1 MRNRFSK
8 NLRYLACLVL
18 FVFML
23 GTLASLSLLPAF
35 ALAPNDPDAFLLS
48 NEDRIS
54 LYLSKEN
61 LYSTREEKLATMQP
75 RITVGDYTI
84 YVDSNTGEVGVQNN
98 KTKQILLTNPHDVAS
113 APDASKATLMNQIVL
128 KYCNVKNNDPK
139 TLESFKDSALY
150 RQITVKNIRNG
161 IRIEYTLGK
170 ESSKQL
176 LPYWVEFNRFN
187 QLIAEPGI
195 LNCYTQ
201 KDHDDYLAQNP
212 SSSLTMEQRRQN
224 IFDLTIGSN
233 YEVIDR
239 NKEGLSEQMKKD
251 YARLYPCTAEE
262 SKMRDYNGDGRPEFM
277 KIYALIDTVEKPMA
291 EITKNKIETFIK
303 QYTGYTYEDLQFDI
317 NETGYKGKDTNP
329 ALFRLALEYTLN
341 ENGIEVRLPAN
352 SIRYD
357 EDNYRLE
364 TINVLP
370 FFGAS
375 SNDFT
380 GYTFIP
386 DGSGAIIRNEETVN
400 LGKTQYTIT
409 GQIYGPDYAYHKLSD
424 QFFTGRDKIM
434 RLPVFGTIED
444 TVTVTDNLDKK
455 VGYIWTTVEDLTA
468 TNEKQY
474 YTDKDPILFDALDA
488 DGKLITTLEDYLA
501 QFKVNDAGDVIRIGD
516 KNWNSPDYNKTIE
529 IAEGEDPLA
538 NYNVFVTAGEVPYI
552 ELVTHYLMAPAVDDN
567 GKAITYKGQ
576 QVYIYVDAEGNAVE
590 DADRVEGVLK
600 IKEQLWYNG
609 KPAFYNTNVPV
620 DPNAVLPDSGTDA
633 PADGEEVTP
642 DDGEETPDA
651 GEETPE
657 EGEEG
662 EEEDVVEIEYYNN
675 VVKVK
680 ETYDTMAFEEIET
693 VVSQGY
699 TAIVTEG
706 ASLCMIVSN
715 HGCQSATNV
724 GGVHKYNS
732 VYLTVIPR
740 PFDKYRLADAI
751 SVSSD
756 SAEWTV
762 VSDRKYTGSY
772 RIQYTM
778 VSDAT
783 YVEDGQIKSYKY
795 EASYVGMSAVY
806 RDYLIKSAALTELTN
821 VDDDIPLYLEAFGM
835 TSATKVVATIPM
847 VMDVPLTTFDDLK
860 EIYKQL
866 GENDVDNVNFRL
878 VGFTKGGLYSYAP
891 SSMKF
896 ESVVGGNGDYEDM
909 VKYCEEISSASD
921 KNLGIFPDFDFANVE
936 RVGSFDGFDSL
947 DDAARTIDDRYASKR
962 QYDATYQTLVP
973 VGSITVSPSVYQK
986 LYEAFAKKLD
996 KLGVNGISVGSLG
1009 TDLNSDFDSDDAY
1022 NREDSK
1028 YYTEALLKQLSEK
1041 YGNIMIDGGNS
1052 YALAYA
1058 DHILNLALES
1068 SGRGMASYTVPF
1080 MGMVF
1085 HGYINYAGTAT
1096 GMASDIDREILRMIE
1111 NGAAPFFTIAYQ
1123 NTSIL
1128 KDDPSYSDYYSIDYS
1143 ICLEQIVET
1152 YKIVN
1157 AQLADLQTATITSHK
1172 FLEGVRALGAKEQA
1186 EVDALM
1192 ADARE
1197 NFEVAFAATQK
1208 SFEDRKYLAE
1218 LHGKTFDEKFE
1229 ETHSYFFVYDAETD
1243 TYTKDVDTYVQHI
1256 YDEYCATLDRAVTGG
1271 DLVLVEYTRKDGTTK
1286 TFVLNYGA
1294 YGATVVVDGQSYPVA
1309 ANGFTVVGQ

>member
-61 LYSTREEKLATMQP
+61 LYSSREEKLATMQS

-84 YVDSNTGEVGVQNN
+84 YVDANTGEVGVQNN
-98 KTKQILLTNPHDVAS
+98 KTKQILLTNPYDIAS

-128 KYCNVKNNDPK
+128 KYCSVKDNAPK

-176 LPYWVEFNRFN
+176 LPYWVEASRFEK
-187 QLIAEPGI
+187 LIVEPG
-195 LNCYTQ
+195 LQNCYTQ
-201 KDHDDYLAQNP
+201 KDHEDYLAQNP

-224 IFDLTIGSN
+224 IFNLAIASN
-233 YEVIDR
+233 YELIDR
-239 NKEGLSEQMKKD
+239 NDSSIAEQTKEQ
-251 YARLYPCTAEE
+251 YAKRYPCTAD
-262 SKMRDYNGDGRPEFM
+262 SGKMRDYDGDGKADFM
-277 KIYALIDTVEKPMA
+277 KIYALIDTNDKPMP
-291 EITKNKIETFIK
+291 EITKNKIETFVK
-303 QYTGYTYEDLQFDI
+303 QYTGYTYEDLQYDI

-341 ENGIEVRLPAN
+341 EDGLEVRLPAN

-364 TINVLP
+364 SVSVLP
-370 FFGAS
+370 YFGVT
-375 SNDFT
+375 SNDYT

-424 QFFTGRDKIM
+424 QFYTGRDKIM

-444 TVTVTDNLDKK
+444 TVTVTDNVDKK
-455 VGYIWTTVEDLTA
+455 VGYIWSTVEDLTDKGQ
-468 TNEKQY
+468 KQY
-474 YTDKDPILFDALDA
+474 YGTTDRILFDAVDA
-488 DGKLITTLEDYLA
+488 DGKLITMLEAYLA
-501 QFKVNDAGDVIRIGD
+501 QFKVNDEGDVIRIGD
-516 KNWNSPDYNKTIE
+516 ENWDSPTYNKTIAV
-529 IAEGEDPLA
+529 AEGDDPLA
-538 NYNVFVTAGEVPYI
+538 NYNVFVESGEVPYI
-552 ELVTHYLMAPAVDDN
+552 EIVTHYLMAPVFAEN
-567 GKAITYKGQ
+567 GKPVTYKGQ
-576 QVYIYVDAEGNAVE
+576 QVYTYVDEEGNPVE
-590 DADRVEGVLK
+590 EADRVEGIIK

-609 KPAFYNTNVPV
+609 KPAYYNTNVPV
-620 DPNAVLPDSGTDA
+620 DPNAVIPEEGGDT
-633 PADGEEVTP
+633 PAEGET
-642 DDGEETPDA
+642 
-651 GEETPE
+651 TPE
-657 EGEEG
+657 EDGETSDD
-662 EEEDVVEIEYYNN
+662 EEEEEAPEIEYYND

-706 ASLCMIVSN
+706 SSLCMIVSN
-715 HGCQSATNV
+715 HGCLSKTNV

-740 PFDKYRLADAI
+740 PYDKYRLADAI

-756 SAEWTV
+756 STEWTV

-783 YVEDGQIKSYKY
+783 YVENGQIKTYQY

-806 RDYLIKSAALTELTN
+806 RDYLIKNAALTELTD

-835 TSATKVVATIPM
+835 TTATKVVATIPM

-866 GENDVDNVNFRL
+866 DDKGVDNVNFRL

-909 VKYCEEISSASD
+909 VKYCEEISANSE

-962 QYDATYQTLVP
+962 QYSATYQTLVP

-986 LYEAFAKKLD
+986 LYEKFAKKID
-996 KLGVNGISVGSLG
+996 RLGVNGLSVGSLG

-1028 YYTEALLKQLSEK
+1028 YYTESLLKELSEK

-1111 NGAAPFFTIAYQ
+1111 NGAAPFFTVAYQ
-1123 NTSIL
+1123 NTSSL
-1128 KDDPSYSDYYSIDYS
+1128 KNDPSYSDYYSIDYE
-1143 ICLEQIVET
+1143 ICFEQIVET
-1152 YKIVN
+1152 YKTVN
-1157 AQLADLQTATITSHK
+1157 EQLADLQTATITGHDFIK
-1172 FLEGVRALGAKEQA
+1172 GIRALSAKEQA
-1186 EVDALM
+1186 VVDKLM
-1192 ADARE
+1192 EEAKE
-1197 NFEVAFAATQK
+1197 NFDAVYAAAVK
-1208 SFEDRKYLAE
+1208 SYEDRKYLAE
-1218 LHGKTFDEKFE
+1218 LHGKAFDEIFE
-1229 ETHSYFFVYDAETD
+1229 ETYSYFFVYDEETD
-1243 TYTKDVDTYVQHI
+1243 TYTKDVDTYVQYV
-1256 YDEYCATLDRAVTGG
+1256 YDEYCATLDRVVAGG
-1271 DLVLVEYTRKDGTTK
+1271 NLILVEYTRKDGTTK

-1294 YGATVVVDGQSYPVA
+1294 YDATVVVDGQSYPVS
-1309 ANGFTVVGQ
+1309 ANGFAVVGQ

>member
-1 MRNRFSK
+1 MRTRFSK

-23 GTLASLSLLPAF
+23 GTLSSLSLLPSF
-35 ALAPNDPDAFLLS
+35 ALAPNDPDAYLLS
-48 NEDRIS
+48 NEERIS
-54 LYLSKEN
+54 LYLSGDN
-61 LYSTREEKLATMQP
+61 LYSTRAEKLATMQS

-98 KTKQILLTNPHDVAS
+98 KTQQILLTNPYDVAS
-113 APDASKATLMNQIVL
+113 APDASKSSLMNQIIL
-128 KYCNVKNNDPK
+128 KYCNVTDNASK

-176 LPYWVEFNRFN
+176 LPYWVEYNRFN
-187 QLIAEPGI
+187 ELIAEPGL
-195 LNCYTQ
+195 LNCWTQ
-201 KDHDDYLAQNP
+201 KDHDDYLVQNP
-212 SSSLTMEQRRQN
+212 ASTLTMETLRQN
-224 IFDLTIGSN
+224 TFDLVISSN
-233 YEVIDR
+233 YELIDR
-239 NKEGLSEQMKKD
+239 NKEGLSDDTKSL
-251 YARLYPCTAEE
+251 YAKNYPCTAAE
-262 SKMRDYNGDGRPEFM
+262 SKMRDYDGDGVVEFM
-277 KIYALIDTVEKPMA
+277 KIYALIDTTEKPMA

-303 QYTGYTYEDLQFDI
+303 QYTSYTYEDLQYDI
-317 NETGYKGKDTNP
+317 DETGYAGKDANP
-329 ALFRLALEYTLN
+329 AIFRLALEYTLN
-341 ENGIEVRLPAN
+341 ETGFEVRLPAN

-364 TINVLP
+364 SISVLP
-370 FFGAS
+370 YFGAT
-375 SNDFT
+375 SNDYT

-424 QFFTGRDKIM
+424 QFYTGRDKIM

-444 TVTVTDNLDKK
+444 TVTVTDNLDNK
-455 VGYIWTTVEDLTA
+455 VGYIWTTVEDLTETGA
-468 TNEKQY
+468 TQY
-474 YTDKDPILFDALDA
+474 YTEKDRILFDVVDS
-488 DGKLITTLEDYLA
+488 DGKLITTLEDYFA
-501 QFKVNDAGDVIRIGD
+501 QFKVNDEGDVIRIGD
-516 KNWNSPDYNKTIE
+516 EQWDSPVYNKTIE
-529 IAEGEDPLA
+529 IGDDEDPLS
-538 NYNVFVTAGEVPYI
+538 NYNVYVEAGEVPYI
-552 ELVTHYLMAPAVDDN
+552 EYVSHYLMALALDDN
-567 GKAITYKGQ
+567 GNPITYKGQ
-576 QVYIYVDAEGNAVE
+576 NVYVYVDADGNPVDE
-590 DADRVEGVLK
+590 ADRVEGIIK

-609 KPAFYNTNVPV
+609 KPAYYNTGVPV
-620 DPNAVLPDSGTDA
+620 DPNAVISDDSTDTS
-633 PADGEEVTP
+633 V
-642 DDGEETPDA
+642 
-651 GEETPE
+651 
-657 EGEEG
+657 EGEDGSEDTEG
-662 EEEDVVEIEYYNN
+662 ETSGESKDENSEEEVEIERYDN

-680 ETYDTMAFEEIET
+680 EIYDSVAYEEIET

-706 ASLCMIVSN
+706 ASLCLIVSN
-715 HGCQSATNV
+715 HGCQSDSNP
-724 GGVHKYNS
+724 GGIHKYNS
-732 VYLTVIPR
+732 VYLTVVPR
-740 PFDKYRLADAI
+740 PYDKYRLADAI

-783 YVEDGQIKSYKY
+783 YVENGQIKSYQY

-806 RDYLIKSAALTELTN
+806 RDYLIKNASLTELTD

-835 TSATKVVATIPM
+835 TTATKVVATIPM

-866 GENDVDNVNFRL
+866 DANGVDNVNFRL

-896 ESVVGGNGDYEDM
+896 EAVVGGNDDYADM
-909 VKYCEEISSASD
+909 VKYCEEISQASD
-921 KNLGIFPDFDFANVE
+921 KNLSIFPDFDFANVE
-936 RVGSFDGFDSL
+936 RVGAFDGFDSL

-962 QYDATYQTLVP
+962 QYSATYQTLVP
-973 VGSITVSPSVYQK
+973 VGSITVSASVYQK
-986 LYEAFAKKLD
+986 LYEAFAKKID
-996 KLGVNGISVGSLG
+996 KLGVNGLSVGSLG

-1022 NREDSK
+1022 NREDSR
-1028 YYTEALLKQLSEK
+1028 YYTEELLKQLSEK
-1041 YGNIMIDGGNS
+1041 YGNIMIDGGNA
-1052 YALAYA
+1052 YALPYA
-1058 DHILNLALES
+1058 DHILNLSLES
-1068 SGRGMASYTVPF
+1068 SGRGMASYSVPF

-1123 NTSIL
+1123 NTSTL
-1128 KDDPSYSDYYSIDYS
+1128 KDDSSYSDYYSIDYS
-1143 ICLEQIVET
+1143 ICFDQIVET

-1157 AQLADLQTATITSHK
+1157 AQLADLQTATITDHR
-1172 FLEGVRALGAKEQA
+1172 FIEGIRSLGTKEQA

-1192 ADARE
+1192 ADAKE
-1197 NFEVAFAATQK
+1197 NFDAVYAAAVK
-1208 SFEDRKYLAE
+1208 AYEDRKYLAE
-1218 LHGKTFDEKFE
+1218 LHDKAFDEIFE
-1229 ETHSYFFVYDAETD
+1229 ETYAYFFVYDAEND
-1243 TYTKDVDTYVQHI
+1243 TYTKSVDTYVQYI
-1256 YDEYCATLDRAVTGG
+1256 YDEYCASLDRVVAGG
-1271 DLVLVEYTRKDGTTK
+1271 NLVLVEYTRKDGTTK

-1294 YGATVVVDGQSYPVA
+1294 YDATVVVGEQSYPVA
-1309 ANGFTVVGQ
+1309 ANGFAVVGQ